1 MPFEVMIRKQV
12 HHGLSNPQM
21 EYATNDHG
29 LWFWHLLM
37 LSDPAVKNSFY
48 IIRPFFIYVTLT
60 DINIISQRGST
71 VLSNCYNLQLS
82 THEKREHNSSQR
94 FSNNALGLVLNWYL
108 NTMMVNEMTICDK
121 KSVCAYKATLLFTS
135 KWFASGW
142 LGFVP
147 CLTWLPDRSKFAL
160 SL

>member
-1 MPFEVMIRKQV
+1 MIRKQV

-94 FSNNALGLVLNWYL
+94 FSNNALGLVLEYNDGEQNDYL
-108 NTMMVNEMTICDK
+108 QQKECVCIQSYAAFYLTM
-121 KSVCAYKATLLFTS
+121 VCFRMI
-135 KWFASGW
+135 
-142 LGFVP
+142 GFCPLSHLITWSLEV
-147 CLTWLPDRSKFAL
+147 CLVTVGV
-160 SL
+160 